1 MIYFLYSEF
10 LKDKPPHLIDIKVDA
25 NETIGRLLHEVYADF
40 KMEFEGARIGLTKLS
55 LYPLVSYIVVTFIH
69 VAHAVS
75 AVRSAHSAPSVGND
89 SSSTCEGVSAF
100 SSPN

>member
-1 MIYFLYSEF
+1 MA
-10 LKDKPPHLIDIKVDA
+10 KPPHLRAFKVDA
-25 NETIGRLLHEVYADF
+25 NETIDILLHQVYYTF
-40 KMEFEGARIGLTKLS
+40 KMKFERARIDLERLS

-89 SSSTCEGVSAF
+89 GSSTCEGVSAF